1 MTFGVDTQ
9 TFIARIDPAALDA
22 AGVDIV
28 ETQHET
34 FESFVK
40 SKAGID
46 EDDKRVRIESFLIND
61 SAGAPVQWR
70 VKTKTAESLNAAFA
84 GADGSKPVAGAT
96 DRTGCD
102 LIRTFV
108 DALVSAGA
116 LPSTES
122 VQVLPDSMAGEGGD
136 WVPDFATAKVSDR
149 VIVLQSRSMYI
160 PTTFPLPE
168 GFVPPRGVLG
178 VHYVAVP
185 HPDYIAALV
194 EQIA

>member
-1 MTFGVDTQ
+1 MSFGVDAQ

-22 AGVDIV
+22 AGVEIV

-46 EDDKRVRIESFLIND
+46 EDDKRVRIESFLISD
-61 SAGAPVQWR
+61 DTGAPMQWR

-84 GADGSKPVAGAT
+84 GADSSKPVAGT
-96 DRTGCD
+96 IDRTGCD

-108 DALVSAGA
+108 DALVATGD
-116 LPSTES
+116 LPSSES
-122 VQVLPDSMAGEGGD
+122 VQVLPDSMAGEGGE
-136 WVPDFATAKVSDR
+136 WVPDFATAKVSDG
-149 VIVLQSRSMYI
+149 VLLLQSRSMYI

-178 VHYVAVP
+178 VHYIAVP
-185 HPDYIAALV
+185 HPDYIASLAD
-194 EQIA
+194 QIA